1 LSPRLRATFD
11 SSLNKEIKME
21 TNSSMPIVLGAVR
34 KIGNEFLKDYKQKA
48 VPQTMDELTAALDEI
63 DTLCLSS
70 LKADLAQDFP
80 NTPWHIGDE
89 FDTESQRSPAAHNDY
104 WLCDAMDGAIQY
116 LQHIPGW
123 TINLVL
129 VRNGQPQISVIF
141 DPLANEMFWA
151 EAGAGAFMNDEP
163 LTPSTK
169 TDPAVMLA
177 VFDYGHQDKSTNNL
191 NEVIGASVTELIK
204 TFGIVRNYG
213 PHGLQLAYVGA
224 GRIDLFI
231 QHDLDTY
238 NWIAGILIAREAGAE
253 ILTTAGNSWAWGS
266 ESLLVTTKSTA
277 VKFLKK

>member
-1 LSPRLRATFD
+1 MKLY
-11 SSLNKEIKME
+11 
-21 TNSSMPIVLGAVR
+21 NSIPNVLKAVR
-34 KIGNEFLKDYKQKA
+34 KVGNDFLKDYKQKA
-48 VPQTMDELTAALDEI
+48 VPQNMEELTTALDEI
-63 DTLCLSS
+63 DTICLSS
-70 LKADLAQDFP
+70 LKADLANDFP

-89 FDTESQRSPAAHNDY
+89 FDTESQRNPAEGNEY

-116 LQHIPGW
+116 LQHLPGW

-129 VRNGQPQISVIF
+129 VRNGQPYLSVIF

-151 EAGAGAFMNDEP
+151 QAGAGAFMNDEP
-163 LTPSTK
+163 LKPSTK

-177 VFDYGHQDKSTNNL
+177 VFDYGHQDKSGNNL
-191 NEVIGASVTELIK
+191 NEVIGESVTDLIK

-238 NWIAGILIAREAGAE
+238 NWIAGILIAKEAGAE
-253 ILTTAGNSWAWGS
+253 ILTTAGNPWQWGS

-277 VKFLKK
+277 NHFLDK